1 MSLTG
6 SLFIGRSALAASQ
19 LALQVTGNNLANA
32 STPGYTRQVA
42 RLTPEGAAVG
52 STGLSLGRGV
62 RVSHVRRQ
70 IDQALQTRLEDAVSR
85 EQGSLLEHQILS
97 QVESILNELSGSDLS
112 SEFGR
117 FFNAFSEV
125 ANNPA
130 ATETRSV
137 AVEQGVALAGFVR
150 GLRSDLEVTRSQIDA
165 QLDSATRRA
174 NDVLDEISRLNIE
187 IVRSEQGQGVA
198 NEMRDRRDELV
209 RELSELMDVTTL
221 EQPNGSVDVLVG
233 STTLLTGNRSRGLE
247 FFQETVG
254 GTLRVS
260 VRVTSTKENLSL
272 STGRLGA
279 LLTQRAGSVERTI
292 NDLDRVT
299 AHLIHEVNRIHSSGE
314 PGRPLT
320 DSTGWL
326 RVASGD
332 QALSFNDPTNA
343 SFTKLAVRPTNG
355 SFTVYVRDGSGATT
369 STRIEVDLDGING
382 AGVAGFGDDTSL
394 DDLRAMLD
402 AIPNLN
408 AQITAGGQL
417 RVTTD
422 AGFSVSFGDD
432 TSGALAVL
440 GINTYFEGDNAANIA
455 VRQELQTDPLR
466 LVAGTQTSAN
476 GAALGIAG
484 LRDASVN
491 GLGGLSLTNVW
502 LKTVERV
509 GSEGASAGVRS
520 SASAL
525 VRENLQ
531 SQRDGVSGVSVDEE
545 SINLLTYQRQY
556 QGAARFITV
565 VDELLQ
571 TLLGIV

>member
-6 SLFIGRSALAASQ
+6 SLFIGRSALTASQ
-19 LALQVTGNNLANA
+19 LALQVSGNNLANA

-42 RLTPEGAAVG
+42 RITPEGAAVG
-52 STGLSLGRGV
+52 ATGLSLGRGV
-62 RVSHVRRQ
+62 RVTNVLRQ

-85 EQGSLLEHQILS
+85 EQGALLEHQILS

-112 SEFGR
+112 SELGR

-125 ANNPA
+125 ANNPS

-150 GLRSDLEVTRSQIDA
+150 GLREDLQVTRSQIDA

-174 NDVLDEISRLNIE
+174 NDVLNEVAELNIE
-187 IVRSEQGQGVA
+187 IARAEQGQGQA
-198 NEMRDRRDELV
+198 NEMRDRRDGLI
-209 RELSELMDVTTL
+209 RELSELMDVTTI

-233 STTLLTGNRSRGLE
+233 STTLLTGNRSRGVE

-254 GTLRVS
+254 GKLRVS
-260 VRVTSTKENLSL
+260 VRVTSTRETLGL
-272 STGRLGA
+272 TTGRLGA
-279 LLTQRAGSVERTI
+279 LLTQRAGSVERTLD
-292 NDLDRVT
+292 DLDRMT
-299 AHLIHEVNRIHSSGE
+299 ANLIYEVNRIHSSGE
-314 PGRPLT
+314 PSRPLT
-320 DSTGWL
+320 DTTGWL

-332 QALSFNDPTNA
+332 QALSFNDPSNVTVQNL
-343 SFTKLAVRPTNG
+343 TVRPRNG

-369 STRIEVDLDGING
+369 STRIEVDLDGIDSTG
-382 AGVAGFGDDTSL
+382 AVGYGDDTSL
-394 DDLRAMLD
+394 ADLATALS

-417 RVTTD
+417 RVYTD
-422 AGFSVSFGDD
+422 AGYSVSFGDD

-440 GINTYFEGDNAANIA
+440 GVNTYFEGDSAANIA
-455 VRQELQTDPLR
+455 VRQEVRDDPLR
-466 LVAGTQTSAN
+466 LAAGTSTSSN
-476 GAALGIAG
+476 GAALALSA
-484 LRDASVN
+484 LRDAPVE
-491 GLGGLSLTNVW
+491 GLGNLSLTNAW

-509 GSEGASAGVRS
+509 GSEGASAGVRA
-520 SASAL
+520 SASSL